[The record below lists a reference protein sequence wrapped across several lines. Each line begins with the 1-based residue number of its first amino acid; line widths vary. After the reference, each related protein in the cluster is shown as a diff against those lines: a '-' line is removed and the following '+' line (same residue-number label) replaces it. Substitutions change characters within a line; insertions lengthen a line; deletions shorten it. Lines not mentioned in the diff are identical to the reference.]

1 MIIRIAEEGQYEV
14 PGSLLDELN
23 IIDNKIVDLVARE
36 KEEEYTTEL
45 SKLIEMIRSNGKKLD
60 DSELKE
66 SDIIVPPDDL
76 TLKEAREIFT
86 GDGLIE
92 D

>member
-1 MIIRIAEEGQYEV
+1 
-14 PGSLLDELN
+14 
-23 IIDNKIVDLVARE
+23 
-36 KEEEYTTEL
+36 
-45 SKLIEMIRSNGKKLD
+45 MIRSNGKKLD

>member
-14 PGSLLDELN
+14 PGTLLDELN

-45 SKLIEMIRSNGKKLD
+45 SKLIHMIRSNGKKLD

>member
-23 IIDNKIVDLVARE
+23 IIDNRIVDLVAKE

-45 SKLIEMIRSNGKKLD
+45 SKLIGMIRSNGKKLD